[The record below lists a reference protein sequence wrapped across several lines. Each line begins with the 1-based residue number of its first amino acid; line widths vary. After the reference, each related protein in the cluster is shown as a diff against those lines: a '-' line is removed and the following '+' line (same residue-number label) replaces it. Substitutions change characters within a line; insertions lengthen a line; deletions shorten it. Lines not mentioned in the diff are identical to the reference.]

1 MYQGNSSINHPDP
14 VYPSAFIG
22 FDSALEAVWPLI
34 VSRIGFPGTF
44 SRQNQNQSRNRA
56 KQFGIRIYDWGSNDG
71 DEMTAAFELALV
83 LLSSTFPQFTPIP
96 VLLVCLDL
104 GALVEWLPLPYF
116 PRVLVLCKARYCCL
130 PKKA

>member
-1 MYQGNSSINHPDP
+1 MKINRETE
-14 VYPSAFIG
+14 PSNLAFVFTIE
-22 FDSALEAVWPLI
+22 DQRRRMA
-34 VSRIGFPGTF
+34 
-44 SRQNQNQSRNRA
+44 
-56 KQFGIRIYDWGSNDG
+56 
-71 DEMTAAFELALV
+71 TAAFELALV

-130 PKKA
+130 LKKA